1 MKNDFTSPAYPC
13 MPLQDKFGQL
23 VVPVAGM
30 SKLDHFTLQIFIHKA
45 ESIEKSIET
54 AMELLTALEN
64 QTKIIQSE
72 KQNTTSII
80 K

>member
-1 MKNDFTSPAYPC
+1 MKNDFISPAYPC

-30 SKLDHFTLQIFIHKA
+30 SKLDHFTLQIFINKA
-45 ESIEKSIET
+45 ESIEKSIEI
-54 AMELLTALEN
+54 AMELLTALEEK
-64 QTKIIQSE
+64 TKTLQNE
-72 KQNTTSII
+72 KPNNLSII

>member
-30 SKLDHFTLQIFIHKA
+30 SKLDHFTLQIFINKA
-45 ESIEKSIET
+45 ESIEKSIEI
-54 AMELLTALEN
+54 AMELLTALEEK
-64 QTKIIQSE
+64 TKTLQNE
-72 KQNTTSII
+72 KSNNLSII

>member
-1 MKNDFTSPAYPC
+1 MKNDLISPAYPC

-30 SKLDHFTLQIFIHKA
+30 SKLDHFTLQIFINKA
-45 ESIEKSIET
+45 ESIENSIKI
-54 AMELLTALEN
+54 AMELLTALEEK
-64 QTKIIQSE
+64 TKTLQNE
-72 KQNTTSII
+72 KPNNLSII

>member
-54 AMELLTALEN
+54 AMDLLTALEN
-64 QTKIIQSE
+64 QTKILQSE

>member
-1 MKNDFTSPAYPC
+1 MKNEFTSPAYPC

-54 AMELLTALEN
+54 AMELLTALE
-64 QTKIIQSE
+64 TKTKTLQNE
-72 KQNTTSII
+72 KPNNLSII

>member
-1 MKNDFTSPAYPC
+1 MKNDLISPAFPC

-30 SKLDHFTLQIFIHKA
+30 SKLDHFTLQIFINKA
-45 ESIEKSIET
+45 ESIEKSIEI
-54 AMELLTALEN
+54 AIELLTALEEK
-64 QTKIIQSE
+64 TKTLQNE
-72 KQNTTSII
+72 KSNNLSII

>member
-1 MKNDFTSPAYPC
+1 

-45 ESIEKSIET
+45 ESIEKSIEN
-54 AMELLTALEN
+54 AMELLTALEEK
-64 QTKIIQSE
+64 TKTLQNE
-72 KQNTTSII
+72 KQTNLSII

>member
-1 MKNDFTSPAYPC
+1 MKNDLISPAYPC

-54 AMELLTALEN
+54 AMELLTALEEK
-64 QTKIIQSE
+64 TKTLQNE
-72 KQNTTSII
+72 KQNNLSII

>member
-1 MKNDFTSPAYPC
+1 

-30 SKLDHFTLQIFIHKA
+30 SKLDHFTLQIFINKA
-45 ESIEKSIET
+45 ESIEKSIEI
-54 AMELLTALEN
+54 AMELLTALEEK
-64 QTKIIQSE
+64 TKTLQNE
-72 KQNTTSII
+72 KPNNLSII

>member
-1 MKNDFTSPAYPC
+1 MKNDFTSPAFPC

-30 SKLDHFTLQIFIHKA
+30 SKLDYFTLQIFIHKA
-45 ESIEKSIET
+45 ENIEKAIET

-64 QTKIIQSE
+64 QTKTLQNE
-72 KQNTTSII
+72 KQNTSSII

>member
-1 MKNDFTSPAYPC
+1 MKNDLISPAYPC

-30 SKLDHFTLQIFIHKA
+30 SKLDHFTLQIFINKA
-45 ESIEKSIET
+45 ESIEKSIEI
-54 AMELLTALEN
+54 AMELLTALEEK
-64 QTKIIQSE
+64 TKTLQNE
-72 KQNTTSII
+72 KSNNLSII